1 MGVGESGPFASLR
14 AGKAAMPAAQ
24 RSAALRPAFER
35 LDAILACAL
44 PQASE
49 RFGADAA
56 ADAFRGLYVSAGQAA
71 ASLAG
76 PPGAPMLAGGGLADP
91 GPPALPSWDQVAFAD
106 SGWRWLRDSC
116 RLTDQELDVILI
128 ALAPDADLRYE
139 RLYGYLQDDVTRRRP
154 TVNLTLDLVS
164 TTPEQKLAARALFA
178 VGAPLLGQRLVSLV
192 PDPGSPL
199 PPLLAYI
206 VALDPQIADVLLG
219 QDGLDRGL
227 APICRLTGPPPG
239 GWPDVPLPD
248 AERDLLLGAVRAAW
262 DHHPLR
268 LHFRGPQ
275 GCVPLAAAEALAG
288 ELRVPLLVLDLPRIP
303 DEVDDVL
310 FRAMRE
316 ASLQGALLY
325 LEGLDALAGNGPV
338 RPILAGHL
346 GRYPGVA
353 ILAGHQ
359 AWVPLAG
366 PPLGVVEVSFAQ
378 PGFDVRRHAWAASLT
393 AAGVTVRPGL
403 AGTLAGRFRCGP
415 GQIADAVATAVS
427 SARTADT
434 ELTQADL
441 FAAARGQTAH
451 LLAALARK
459 IEPVYAW
466 DDLVLPADSA
476 AQLRELCQR
485 VTLREQVM
493 HDWGLERKLSLGRGT
508 IALFTGPPGTGKT
521 MAAEVVARELGL
533 DLFKID
539 LSSMISKYI
548 GETEKNLERIFTAAT
563 DADAILMF
571 DEADALFGKRSAVRD
586 SHDRYAN
593 IEVSYLLQR
602 MEQYDGIAILATNLR
617 EHLDDAFTRRLQFII
632 DFPFPN
638 DAERR
643 RIWANCLHG
652 VPHESQIDVGQL
664 GRDFRFSGANIKN
677 AVLHAAFLAAA
688 QDSRIGMHQVLQAV
702 RSEHYKMGKV
712 PPGVED
718 SAPPGAGTSAERA
731 AG

>member
-1 MGVGESGPFASLR
+1 MGVGESLPFASRR
-14 AGKAAMPAAQ
+14 AAKAALPAAQ
-24 RSAALRPAFER
+24 RAAALRPAFER
-35 LDAILACAL
+35 LDAILAYAL

-56 ADAFRGLYVSAGQAA
+56 ADSFRGLYVSAAQAA
-71 ASLAG
+71 ASLTG
-76 PPGAPMLAGGGLADP
+76 PPGAPMLAGRGLADP

-106 SGWRWLRDSC
+106 SGWGWLRDSY

-178 VGAPLLGQRLVSLV
+178 VGAPLLGGRLVSLV
-192 PDPGSPL
+192 PDPQL
-199 PPLLAYI
+199 TEPPLLAHI
-206 VALDPQIADVLLG
+206 VAPDSQIADVLLG
-219 QDGLDRGL
+219 QGGLDRRL
-227 APICRLTGPPPG
+227 APICRLTAPPPG
-239 GWPDVPLPD
+239 GWPDVPLPES
-248 AERDLLLGAVRAAW
+248 ERDLLLGAVRDAW

-303 DEVDDVL
+303 DEVNDVL
-310 FRAMRE
+310 FRAVRE

-325 LEGLDALAGNGPV
+325 LEGLDTLAGNEPV
-338 RPILAGHL
+338 RPVLAGHL
-346 GRYPGVA
+346 ARYPGVA

-366 PPLGVVEVSFAQ
+366 PPLGVVEVSFEQ
-378 PGFDVRRHAWAASLT
+378 PGFDVRRHAWAASL
-393 AAGVTVRPGL
+393 AAAEVTVRPGL
-403 AGTLAGRFRCGP
+403 AETLAGRFRCGP

-427 SARTADT
+427 GARTAGT

-466 DDLVLPADSA
+466 DDLVLPADSE

-652 VPHESQIDVGQL
+652 VPHEPRIDVGQL

-688 QDSRIGMHQVLQAV
+688 QDSRVGMPQVLQAV
-702 RSEHYKMGKV
+702 RSEHHKMGKV
-712 PPGVED
+712 PPGIQD
-718 SAPPGAGTSAERA
+718 SAPPGVETSAERA

>member
-1 MGVGESGPFASLR
+1 MAIGESSPFASRR

-24 RSAALRPAFER
+24 RPAALRPAFER
-35 LDAILACAL
+35 LDAILAHAL

-56 ADAFRGLYVSAGQAA
+56 ADSFRGLYVSAAQAA

-76 PPGAPMLAGGGLADP
+76 PPGAPMLAGGGLADL
-91 GPPALPSWDQVAFAD
+91 GPPALPSWDQVACAD
-106 SGWRWLRDSC
+106 PGWQWLRDGY

-154 TVNLTLDLVS
+154 TVNLMLDLVS
-164 TTPEQKLAARALFA
+164 TTSAQKLAARALFA
-178 VGAPLLGQRLVSLV
+178 VGAPLLRQRLVSLV
-192 PDPGSPL
+192 PDPQSAE
-199 PPLLAYI
+199 PPLLAHI
-206 VALDPQIADVLLG
+206 VVPDAQITDVLLG
-219 QDGLDRGL
+219 QDGLDRRL
-227 APICRLTGPPPG
+227 ASVCHLTAPPPG
-239 GWPDVPLPD
+239 TWPDVPLPD
-248 AERDLLLGAVRAAW
+248 AERDLLLSAVRAAW

-275 GCVPLAAAEALAG
+275 GGMPLAAAEALAG
-288 ELRVPLLVLDLPRIP
+288 ELGVPLLVLDLPRIP
-303 DEVDDVL
+303 DELGDVL
-310 FRAMRE
+310 FRALRE

-325 LEGLDALAGNGPV
+325 LDGLDALAGNGPV

-346 GRYPGVA
+346 GRYPGVV
-353 ILAGHQ
+353 ILAGRQ

-378 PGFDVRRHAWAASLT
+378 PGYDVRRHAWAASLA
-393 AAGVTVRPGL
+393 AAGVTARPGL
-403 AGTLAGRFRCGP
+403 AETLAGRFRCGP
-415 GQIADAVATAVS
+415 GQIGDAVATAVS
-427 SARTADT
+427 SARTAGT

-451 LLAALARK
+451 LLGALARK

-466 DDLVLPADSA
+466 DDLVLPAGSA

-485 VTLREQVM
+485 VTLRERVM

-508 IALFTGPPGTGKT
+508 IALFAGPPGTGKT

-617 EHLDDAFTRRLQFII
+617 EHLDDAFTRRLQFIV

-643 RIWANCLHG
+643 RIWANCLDG
-652 VPHESQIDVGQL
+652 LPHEPRIDVGQL

-688 QDSRIGMHQVLQAV
+688 QDSRIGMTQVLQAV
-702 RSEHYKMGKV
+702 RSEHHKMGKV
-712 PPGVED
+712 PPGAE
-718 SAPPGAGTSAERA
+718 ASAERA